1 MVDYKEL
8 LAKARKELPES
19 VFEKERFVI
28 PKVKGHIQGNKTVIN
43 NFLQICDALHREAQ
57 HVLKY
62 VSRAIA
68 TPGELKKSGS
78 LLVGAKVPASR
89 INQAIQ
95 DYAELYV
102 FCPDTG
108 KPDTVL
114 EKEGSLTYLKSMV
127 TGTRKLIKS
136 RF

>member
-43 NFLQICDALHREAQ
+43 NFLQICDALHREPQ

>member
-1 MVDYKEL
+1 MSDYKAL
-8 LAKARKELPES
+8 LEKARKELPES
-19 VFEKERFVI
+19 VFEKERFDI

-43 NFLQICDALHREAQ
+43 NFLQICDALRREPQ

-62 VSRAIA
+62 VSRALA
-68 TPGELKKSGS
+68 TLGELKKSGS
-78 LLVGAKVPASR
+78 LLVGAKLPASR

-114 EKEGSLTYLKSMV
+114 EKEGNLTYIKSLV
-127 TGTRKLIKS
+127 TGTRKLVKS
-136 RF
+136 RY